1 MSTLSATRRR
11 EEAAARVERQLGGG
25 HVVAAVL
32 VAQEA
37 LAAARRPLHR
47 PAEALRGPEHQHQL
61 RIDAAAHAEAAA
73 DLARDHAHLP
83 LGHAEDLLGED
94 GPEPVRALD
103 AGVQRVAAGAA
114 VELADRGA
122 RLHRRG
128 GHARHHEVEPRDV
141 RGAREGARHRV
152 ARAGLPDE
160 GHVVGRL
167 VPDRRRAA
175 ARGARGA
182 RHRGQGL
189 VVDGHQLRGVGGR
202 FRRRGHHERDRIAH
216 VADALA
222 DQRGARGGERGRAVA
237 ALARAVGRQ
246 VAEAVGREIGAGE
259 HREHAGRASAA
270 AGSMPRM
277 RACACGR
284 AQHHRVG
291 LARQAHVVGVAAEP
305 LDEARVLEARD
316 GLAHREFLDGDR
328 VAHGGGPLLCHA
340 GGRRANHP

>member
-1 MSTLSATRRR
+1 MR
-11 EEAAARVERQLGGG
+11 
-25 HVVAAVL
+25 
-32 VAQEA
+32 
-37 LAAARRPLHR
+37 
-47 PAEALRGPEHQHQL
+47 
-61 RIDAAAHAEAAA
+61 
-73 DLARDHAHLP
+73 
-83 LGHAEDLLGED
+83 
-94 GPEPVRALD
+94 PEPVRALD

-128 GHARHHEVEPRDV
+128 GHARHHEVEARDV

-175 ARGARGA
+175 ARGARARPSPRAGA
-182 RHRGQGL
+182 RSRRPPAPRRRRPLPGSWPPRARSGSPTWRTRSRISA
-189 VVDGHQLRGVGGR
+189 GRGVGNAGAPS
-202 FRRRGHHERDRIAH
+202 RRLRDAI
-216 VADALA
+216 
-222 DQRGARGGERGRAVA
+222 
-237 ALARAVGRQ
+237 GRQ

-259 HREHAGRASAA
+259 HREHAGRAERRGGVDAA
-270 AGSMPRM
+270 DARV
-277 RACACGR
+277 RVGR
-284 AQHHRVG
+284 AHHHRVG
-291 LARQAHVVGVAAEP
+291 LARQVHVVGVAAEP
-305 LDEARVLEARD
+305 LDQARVLEARD